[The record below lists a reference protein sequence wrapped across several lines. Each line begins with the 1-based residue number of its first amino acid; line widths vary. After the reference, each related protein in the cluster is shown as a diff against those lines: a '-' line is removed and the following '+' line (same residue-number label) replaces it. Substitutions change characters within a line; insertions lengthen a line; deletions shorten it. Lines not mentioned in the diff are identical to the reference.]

1 MGVQSQNWFFDILRQ
16 IFGFFD
22 ELVYGFFGTILQ
34 GIFDISELATNS
46 KLFSGLYIRLY
57 VVLGV
62 FMAFKLT
69 FSFFNIW

>member
-46 KLFSGLYIRLY
+46 KLFSGL
-57 VVLGV
+57 
-62 FMAFKLT
+62 
-69 FSFFNIW
+69 